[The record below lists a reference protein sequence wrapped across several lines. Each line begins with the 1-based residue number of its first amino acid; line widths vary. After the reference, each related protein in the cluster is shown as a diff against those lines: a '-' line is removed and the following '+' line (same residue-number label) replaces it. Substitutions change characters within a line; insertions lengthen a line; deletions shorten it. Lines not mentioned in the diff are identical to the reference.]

1 MKLSD
6 IDSMIELY
14 LQAERDVLAGKQVTF
29 QGRTVTSENLNEI
42 RSGRR
47 EWEQRRASV
56 ANPVRQPY
64 AAARFTT

>member
-29 QGRTVTSENLNEI
+29 QGRTVTSENLNEL
-42 RSGRR
+42 RSGRQ

-56 ANPVRQPY
+56 ANPARQPY
-64 AAARFTT
+64 AAARFT

>member
-1 MKLSD
+1 MKLCD
-6 IDSMIELY
+6 IDTMIELY

-47 EWEQRRASV
+47 EWEQRRAS
-56 ANPVRQPY
+56 AAIPVRLPY
-64 AAARFTT
+64 AAAWFT

>member
-1 MKLSD
+1 MKPSD

-47 EWEQRRASV
+47 EWEHRRASV
-56 ANPVRQPY
+56 SNPVRQPY
-64 AAARFTT
+64 AAARFK

>member
-1 MKLSD
+1 VKLSD

-29 QGRTVTSENLNEI
+29 QGRTVTSENLNEL

-64 AAARFTT
+64 AAARFT

>member
-42 RSGRR
+42 RVGRR
-47 EWEQRRASV
+47 EWEQRRTSMT
-56 ANPVRQPY
+56 NPVRQPY
-64 AAARFTT
+64 AAARFIP

>member
-29 QGRTVTSENLNEI
+29 QGRTVTSENLNEL

-56 ANPVRQPY
+56 ANPARQPY
-64 AAARFTT
+64 AAARFT

>member
-1 MKLSD
+1 VKLSD

-29 QGRTVTSENLNEI
+29 QGRTVTSENLNE
-42 RSGRR
+42 S
-47 EWEQRRASV
+47 A

-64 AAARFTT
+64 AAARFT